1 MIVRSRANQILNSL
15 FPNSDKE
22 GYTYIGLSTTTPTET
37 GTNFTE
43 PSAANG
49 YERIKISVMGAAS
62 DAQISNNKIITF
74 PLIKNNSWGTVS
86 HFGLFSSESG
96 GTPYLFGAINTP
108 VELPVGY
115 LACLDAKKLIIGL
128 DKTSLDLG

>member
-22 GYTYIGLSTTTPTET
+22 GHTYIGLSTTTPTET
-37 GTNFTE
+37 GSNFTE

-49 YERIKISVMGAAS
+49 YERISITVMGAAF
-62 DAQISNNKIITF
+62 DGQISNNKIITF
-74 PLIKNNSWGTVS
+74 PLIKNNSWGTVT
-86 HFGLFSSESG
+86 HFGLFSSETG
-96 GTPYLFGAINTP
+96 GTPYLFGEVNTP

-115 LACLDAKKLIIGL
+115 LACFDAKGLIVGL
-128 DKTSLDLG
+128 DKTSLDV